1 MQLARA
7 FALFKVDEVVVYDDE
22 EQKASTTTGE
32 FEGAS
37 KKANPNIFLA
47 RILQYLETPQYLRK
61 FLFPRHPDLQYAGLL
76 NPLDCPHHARLGED
90 LPFRE
95 GVISDRPA
103 RQGRGSY
110 CNVGLQ
116 RDVQVD
122 KLLETNV
129 RVTVRMQPDK
139 NHPGKFTN
147 YGRIVSP
154 SAPKEEAGL
163 YWGFRVR
170 MAKSLADVFSEGP
183 HQGGY
188 DRTVGISDLG
198 ESIDQVGPRF
208 GAFNHLLIVFGGLHG
223 LEASVEA
230 DEKLEVG
237 GSEASS
243 LFDHFVNPL
252 PRPGSRSVR
261 AEELVFITCAGLR
274 PLWES
279 QH

>member
-1 MQLARA
+1 
-7 FALFKVDEVVVYDDE
+7 VYDDE

-37 KKANPNIFLA
+37 KKSNSNVFLA

-116 RDVQVD
+116 REVQVD

-129 RVTVRMQPDK
+129 RVTVRMQADK
-139 NHPGKFTN
+139 GNPGKFTN
-147 YGRIVSP
+147 YGRVVSP
-154 SAPKEEAGL
+154 SAPKEEVGL

-183 HQGGY
+183 YQGGY
-188 DRTVGISDLG
+188 DRTMGISEQG
-198 ESIDQVGPRF
+198 QKISEISEIAPKFGPF
-208 GAFNHLLIVFGGLHG
+208 THLLLVFGGLHG

-237 GSEASS
+237 GSEAAT
-243 LFDHFVNPL
+243 LFDHYVNPL
-252 PRPGSRSVR
+252 PSPGSRSVR
-261 AEELVFITCAGLR
+261 AEEMVLIACAGLR
-274 PLWES
+274 SLWES
-279 QH
+279 QN